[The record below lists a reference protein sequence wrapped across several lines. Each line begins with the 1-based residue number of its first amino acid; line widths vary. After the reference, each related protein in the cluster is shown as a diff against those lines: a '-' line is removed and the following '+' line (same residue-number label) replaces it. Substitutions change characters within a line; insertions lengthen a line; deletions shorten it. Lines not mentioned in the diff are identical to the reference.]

1 MVTEVSCL
9 YPSWNT
15 LPTKPPCFC
24 QRTYWSSGVDPAYF
38 ANRQKSYTETLPW
51 DHIDC
56 GVTKAYLRAED
67 KKARLAKQTPDCHI
81 EPCTF
86 CMACDRSY
94 LESAKGVRSPAE
106 TLAAKGVTLLPLNS
120 F

>member
-1 MVTEVSCL
+1 
-9 YPSWNT
+9 
-15 LPTKPPCFC
+15 
-24 QRTYWSSGVDPAYF
+24 
-38 ANRQKSYTETLPW
+38 
-51 DHIDC
+51 
-56 GVTKAYLRAED
+56 VTKAYLRAED